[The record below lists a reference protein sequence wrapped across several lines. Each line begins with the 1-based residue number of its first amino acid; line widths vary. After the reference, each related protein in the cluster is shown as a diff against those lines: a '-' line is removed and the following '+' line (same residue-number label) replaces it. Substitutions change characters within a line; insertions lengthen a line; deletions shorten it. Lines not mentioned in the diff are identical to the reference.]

1 MCLSNSLYGNYLTKP
16 FKEQRAH
23 RPVADPAAPLPHHAD
38 ARLRSGDLTIDVA
51 DRAVKRHNEVAPL
64 TQAQL
69 PVYRQSAAWPRR
81 RWRWSGVWVVFKGQ
95 DAISVSPRV

>member
-51 DRAVKRHNEVAPL
+51 DRAVK
-64 TQAQL
+64 
-69 PVYRQSAAWPRR
+69 
-81 RWRWSGVWVVFKGQ
+81 
-95 DAISVSPRV
+95 